1 MKNKMILISFLR
13 DNLRD
18 YGLNISDASADV
30 DTFIAKVAA
39 PEARNGSDVVVHV
52 DDVNIFCLL
61 MQGSF
66 RRSALSNFQ

>member
-18 YGLNISDASADV
+18 YGLNISDATADA

-39 PEARNGSDVVVHV
+39 PETRNGSDVVVHV

>member
-18 YGLNISDASADV
+18 YGLNISDAAADV

-39 PEARNGSDVVVHV
+39 PEARNGSDVVVM
-52 DDVNIFCLL
+52 L
-61 MQGSF
+61 MM
-66 RRSALSNFQ
+66 